1 MDNIIY
7 RSWDKETEEFIFSDQ
22 DSDEAWFEFNGG
34 TLKAY
39 AIHSMDAGSL
49 DEPPQ
54 PNVVELER
62 PELFT
67 TIKDIK
73 NMMIFQGDKVKYPK
87 GILGDDP
94 GGPPRDLRVAI
105 IEWDEDNAKFT
116 AKRPGFAMDL
126 SMMWVSDYCEI
137 IGHIHK
143 GGEMKEGG

>member
-1 MDNIIY
+1 MDPIIY
-7 RSWDKETEEFIFSDQ
+7 RSWDKEIEKFIYSDQ
-22 DSDEAWFEFNGG
+22 DCDEAWFEFDGG

-39 AIHSMDAGSL
+39 AIHGMTAGTL

-73 NMMIFQGDKVKYPK
+73 NMMIFQGDEVEASIYGDEKPQ
-87 GILGDDP
+87 ILTVEY
-94 GGPPRDLRVAI
+94 RDTCFI
-105 IEWDEDNAKFT
+105 IDDED
-116 AKRPGFAMDL
+116 
-126 SMMWVSDYCEI
+126 SESDCVPIGLFVGTLKI

>member
-73 NMMIFQGDKVKYPK
+73 NMMIFQGDEVEASIYGDEKPQ
-87 GILGDDP
+87 ILTVEY
-94 GGPPRDLRVAI
+94 RDTCFI
-105 IEWDEDNAKFT
+105 IDDED
-116 AKRPGFAMDL
+116 
-126 SMMWVSDYCEI
+126 SESDCVPIGLFVGTLKI